1 MTRRILVADPIA
13 EDGIRALG
21 AAGQVDVRTGMKPAE
36 LQQAVDGYHALVVR
50 SESQITRDVLYAA
63 SCLQVVGRAGVG
75 VDNIDLEAATE
86 RGIVVVNAPTGNTI
100 SAAEHTIALMMALAR
115 NIPGADRSL
124 KGNAWLRKEFTG
136 VEVRGK
142 TLGLLGLGQV
152 GSEVARRAAGLEMH
166 VIAHDPFVTEE
177 RATMLAVE
185 LVSLEELLA
194 TSDFI
199 SVHTT
204 LTTSTRGLIGEEEIA
219 QMKAGVRLINT
230 ARGGII
236 EEQALVKAVDAGQ
249 VAGAAVDV
257 FAKEPPEDSDLLH
270 RDAIIVT
277 PHLGAST
284 AEAQERVA
292 LDVANEIIAVLNG
305 ESARYA
311 VNAPMIPPETL
322 AILSPYMSAATM
334 AGSVATQLNM
344 GQVGDIGIEYYG
356 EIAEH
361 DVSPLKAAVIKGLL
375 QPITTDVVNVVNATH
390 IAQTRGMRI
399 YERKMSS
406 HEIYTNLVQVRLHTS
421 EGEIVVGASV
431 EHGLPHITEV
441 NGMEVDITTK
451 DGLLLVCDNQD
462 RPGMIGAVGMMLA
475 RFDINISS
483 MKVGR
488 RQRRDKALMVLGVD
502 EEPTAEQLAEI
513 AAIPNIYNLRLVRLG
528 QP

>member
-1 MTRRILVADPIA
+1 MTIRILVADPIA
-13 EDGIRALG
+13 EDGVRALS
-21 AAGQVDVRTGMKPAE
+21 AAGQVHVRTGLKPGE
-36 LQQAVDGYHALVVR
+36 LLKAVDGYHALVVR
-50 SESQITRDVLYAA
+50 SETQVTREVLYAA

-100 SAAEHTIALMMALAR
+100 SAAEHTVALMMALAR
-115 NIPGADRSL
+115 NVSQADRSL
-124 KGNAWLRKEFTG
+124 KTNEWKRKEFTG

-142 TLGLLGLGQV
+142 VLGLVGLGQV
-152 GSEVARRAAGLEMH
+152 GSEVARRAVGLEMH

-177 RATMLAVE
+177 RAAMLAVD
-185 LVSLEELLA
+185 LVSMEDLLA
-194 TSDFI
+194 RSDFI

-204 LTTSTRGLIGEEEIA
+204 LTTTTRGLIGEAEIA

-236 EEQALVKAVDAGQ
+236 EEEALVEAIDAGR

-257 FAKEPPEDSDLLH
+257 FSKEPPEDSALLH
-270 RDAIIVT
+270 RDRIIVT

-292 LDVANEIIAVLNG
+292 VDVAEEIIAVLKG

-322 AILSPYMSAATM
+322 AVLSPYMAAATM
-334 AGSVATQLNM
+334 AGSVATQLNL
-344 GQVGDIGIEYYG
+344 GQVGDIEIEYYG

-361 DVSPLKAAVIKGLL
+361 DVSPLKSAVIKGLL
-375 QPITTDVVNVVNATH
+375 QPITTDVVNMVNANH
-390 IAQTRGMRI
+390 IAQTRGLRI
-399 YERKMSS
+399 SERRLTS
-406 HEIYTNLVQVRLHTS
+406 HEIYANLVQVRLQTS

-431 EHGLPHITEV
+431 EHGMPHITEV
-441 NGMEVDITTK
+441 NGMEVDITPR

-462 RPGMIGAVGMMLA
+462 RPGMIGAVGMALA

-502 EEPTAEQLAEI
+502 EEPTPEQLVELAS
-513 AAIPNIYNLRLVRLG
+513 IPNIYNLRLVRLA
-528 QP
+528 P